1 MNRKRSC
8 ALIQKALPHIVLIL
22 SAMLTV
28 LLIVNYYNPLMHFLD
43 NTMTHFLLG
52 ALCLCA
58 AVMSVMSIYKNSK
71 K

>member
-1 MNRKRSC
+1 MNRKKIC
-8 ALIQKALPHIVLIL
+8 ACIQKALPHIVLIL

-58 AVMSVMSIYKNSK
+58 AVSAVMAIYKNSK